1 MDNEK
6 EMMQIVC
13 ILLMKLTYDH
23 KYYKVFEKFEL
34 KKGIGVDKIQGIFY
48 EMLKHPIYNITECL
62 TEEIIP
68 YQEENQQHEGC
79 DEHIQGYGDN
89 IPIGKSLWKNFN
101 DFIYPDEKIGDGYF
115 TEGTSFKYIINN
127 KVWDNSEEWKK
138 KIFPTIKYSQEYKVS
153 KKRMVESVDYYL
165 FVIIIN
171 YNPTPV
177 DGEKKFKKQI
187 IKLDIDD
194 YNEKHGCVSS
204 SSWVR
209 DDITDLDMTELYRF
223 YPRIFKELQEHKN
236 IGPSKM
242 LEHCKEQLK

>member
-48 EMLKHPIYNITECL
+48 EMFTHPIYNITECL
-62 TEEIIP
+62 TEKIIP

-138 KIFPTIKYSQEYKVS
+138 KFFQLLNI
-153 KKRMVESVDYYL
+153 L
-165 FVIIIN
+165 
-171 YNPTPV
+171 
-177 DGEKKFKKQI
+177 
-187 IKLDIDD
+187 
-194 YNEKHGCVSS
+194 
-204 SSWVR
+204 
-209 DDITDLDMTELYRF
+209 
-223 YPRIFKELQEHKN
+223 KN
-236 IGPSKM
+236 IKFQKNVW
-242 LEHCKEQLK
+242 LNL